1 MTIISPKAVAL
12 QIAIEMPSD
21 CGWFRYPTIAGNSEP
36 APRVGAEEMPRDYQF
51 FAPTA
56 LDRCI
61 AIS

>member
-1 MTIISPKAVAL
+1 MTIISPKAVEL
-12 QIAIEMPSD
+12 QITIEMPSD
-21 CGWFRYPTIAGNSEP
+21 CRWFEYPTIVGNSEP
-36 APRVGAEEMPRDYQF
+36 APVGAEEMPRDYLF